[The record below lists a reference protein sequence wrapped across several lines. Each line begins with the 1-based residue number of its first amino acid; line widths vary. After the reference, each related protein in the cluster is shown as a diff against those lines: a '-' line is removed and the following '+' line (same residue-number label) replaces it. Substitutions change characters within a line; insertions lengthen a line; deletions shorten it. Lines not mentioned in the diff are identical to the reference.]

1 MYESNAAS
9 ECLEDKDTTKL
20 TLFFDGHCPLCSAEM
35 RQLSELDVGKRLIL
49 VDLHQADFD
58 QQYPHIDKVQANK
71 ILQAQ
76 QNNGSMLYGL
86 DANCK
91 AWELVGRKRWLGILR
106 WPFIRGVADIGY
118 LIFAKNR
125 SLISYISTG
134 KRRCSSCE
142 LGKAD
147 L

>member
-76 QNNGSMLYGL
+76 QKKWIHAL
-86 DANCK
+86 
-91 AWELVGRKRWLGILR
+91 WTR
-106 WPFIRGVADIGY
+106 
-118 LIFAKNR
+118 
-125 SLISYISTG
+125 
-134 KRRCSSCE
+134 CE
-142 LGKAD
+142 LQSLGACRKKTLATYSPLAFHSRSSRYRLPNFCKKSFLD
-147 L
+147 ILYFDWEASL